1 MVMLKRRSES
11 SGVDRYFMACTRKIV
26 LDVLKP
32 HQPNGVEFATALADL
47 SPDYQVRLTVV
58 EVDEKTE
65 SVIVVLEGENIMFE
79 PIVDLI
85 KKMGASVHSV
95 DEVEVNGSTMV

>member
-1 MVMLKRRSES
+1 
-11 SGVDRYFMACTRKIV
+11 MADTKKIV

-32 HQPNGVEFATALADL
+32 HQPNAVDFAKVLADL

-65 SVIVVLEGENIMFE
+65 SVIVVIEGESIEFE
-79 PIVDLI
+79 PIIELI
-85 KKMGASVHSV
+85 KKLGASVHSI
-95 DEVEVNGSTMV
+95 DEVEIHGSKTL

>member
-1 MVMLKRRSES
+1 
-11 SGVDRYFMACTRKIV
+11 MASTQKIV
-26 LDVLKP
+26 LDVLKA
-32 HQPNGVEFATALADL
+32 HQPNGVDFAAALADL

-65 SVIVVLEGENIMFE
+65 SVIVVIEGENIEFD
-79 PIVDLI
+79 PIAELI

-95 DEVEVNGSTMV
+95 DEVEVHGSKMP